1 MQQRAPGAQPGP
13 RLRTLGSCAQLRAF
27 SGSGLSV
34 GHASGPPVLPRESR
48 PFSTSAQLPHVV
60 LDHRPPLPPA
70 SLQGARVAAVGRP
83 RFHTSRGNLRVV
95 SVCDA
100 DTCVS
105 PLTECTPL
113 WGQVCLALHLGA
125 STERPQR
132 PAKPSKSRAKPLCL
146 CERQRA
152 GAQTT
157 VASQRGSLVSLVPIS
172 PWAGLSRRSCPGRV
186 VGLDFGTSPS

>member
-13 RLRTLGSCAQLRAF
+13 RLRTLGSRAQLRAF

-48 PFSTSAQLPHVV
+48 PFSTSAPLPHVV

-105 PLTECTPL
+105 LLTECTPL
-113 WGQVCLALHLGA
+113 WGQVCLAHSADTVSGPPPRGIDGETSEA
-125 STERPQR
+125 
-132 PAKPSKSRAKPLCL
+132 
-146 CERQRA
+146 CEA
-152 GAQTT
+152 
-157 VASQRGSLVSLVPIS
+157 LEI
-172 PWAGLSRRSCPGRV
+172 PG
-186 VGLDFGTSPS
+186 

>member
-1 MQQRAPGAQPGP
+1 MQQRAPGAQPEP
-13 RLRTLGSCAQLRAF
+13 QLRTLGSRAQLRAF

-34 GHASGPPVLPRESR
+34 GHASGPPVLPPESR
-48 PFSTSAQLPHVV
+48 PFSTSAPLPHVV

-95 SVCDA
+95 SVCDT

-113 WGQVCLALHLGA
+113 WGQVCPAHSADVVSGPPPRGIDGETSEACEAL
-125 STERPQR
+125 E
-132 PAKPSKSRAKPLCL
+132 
-146 CERQRA
+146 
-152 GAQTT
+152 
-157 VASQRGSLVSLVPIS
+157 I
-172 PWAGLSRRSCPGRV
+172 PG
-186 VGLDFGTSPS
+186 